1 MAPCP
6 KASSRRVKVTMD
18 QQPASTDDRRLA
30 DGLRGT
36 FGPTAADLFLEAS
49 EAMARGSAAT
59 TLVTAHMMREIEG
72 SIRSVLE
79 PGDAPAEPATEPNE
93 ARESHRQQVERIA
106 QSLGLAG
113 DDPFLQLWLSFV
125 GELHGVAHRS
135 GQLGARPVD
144 DSFTDLWRRFRLFA
158 DLAVAVAEQNIAHHL
173 DELDRLLASEPTR
186 NAVRT
191 LVESMPHG
199 YQAQTYLFERL
210 PANWLMRLSERGYFR
225 APYEPIRVE
234 NGLRFVSWPPAG
246 YLLRAAEVHPDEVG
260 SILAEVTLNT
270 NWAASHELCQVAL
283 ALPSAKAVAF
293 VRKLTNQIRTTDWL
307 PLFDGARM
315 GRLAG
320 HVAVADP
327 DVALDFLSA
336 LLTVFPDP
344 SHNDVVDE
352 SEYRPLPRPRPRVP
366 QDYDYEEIL
375 KAAAPVMSTSVGLPW
390 IELLIQ
396 LVSEVIELSYWCPP
410 EQPNDH
416 SYIWHPRLD
425 SEWEELRNRDARGHL
440 VTALRDSVVAYVDSD
455 EQRLR
460 SVVQRLWSE
469 GRNIF
474 RRIALHLLEEFG
486 PDAASVA
493 DTVLLIDR
501 TALEETEFR
510 NEAGRALRTLWPGL
524 SSETHEQVFSAIEAG
539 RDRDEGDP
547 ERRQWWQ
554 YKWLLNLQD
563 HLDDRRR
570 ELLES
575 LSEGR
580 AEPDDPDRNYAAW
593 TTSRGPESPCT
604 ASEIEALS
612 LDETRQVL
620 ETWEPT
626 DRTFGSD
633 YEGLGRELR
642 KAVKRKP
649 REFAHASKKWFGL
662 RPTYVRN
669 VIEGWQDALVD
680 GTRLPW
686 KPVLELCEF
695 VLAQSWDVAPR
706 PRPFGDDPDW
716 SWCRKAVASLLVT
729 GLRIKRSIPGR
740 YRTQVWALIVRLLE
754 DEDPDPRTE
763 ARDRTDG
770 MHAFTRSLN
779 SVRGAAVHAACY
791 YGTWLHHRHLVSAR
805 DFSVAPE
812 LRKALERRLSPEVD
826 GSACVRSV
834 LAHHFRRLYWL
845 DADWA
850 DAHADDIFSWELS
863 TRELSLDVWH
873 AYTGWG
879 DLVEPVVARLLPHY
893 FTALRNYAAADNL
906 DHDCGST
913 LTHLAVM
920 WLTSIPAQADVL
932 SELSALNDD
941 HVSAAFVDGLGDVL
955 SHRKPKDRAHDAAR
969 VEELWNER
977 LDRIE
982 PEASQHQEELLELV
996 SVFSYEGIPLS
1007 KALALL
1013 SRTLDFVLPAS
1024 GVSAHRFDSRN
1035 VLRRLVRAD
1044 TGNLAEA
1051 MRVLAK
1057 MTRAD
1062 VDGVLLILARD
1073 EIRLGV
1079 SRAHR
1084 CKRDDARREAKVV
1097 ANLLVSRG
1105 RLDFRQFAS

>member
-1 MAPCP
+1 MRGAAPKFDGP
-6 KASSRRVKVTMD
+6 VRMNE
-18 QQPASTDDRRLA
+18 QPATNDDRTLA
-30 DGLRGT
+30 ERLRGT

-79 PGDAPAEPATEPNE
+79 PGGARAEPATEPNQ
-93 ARESHRQQVERIA
+93 ARESHRGQVERIA
-106 QSLGLAG
+106 LSLGLAG

-135 GQLGARPVD
+135 GQHGARPVD

-158 DLAVAVAEQNIAHHL
+158 DLAVAVAEQNIGHHL
-173 DELDRLLASEPTR
+173 DELDKLLASGPTR
-186 NAVRT
+186 NAVKT

-199 YQAQTYLFERL
+199 YQAQRYLFERL

-225 APYEPIRVE
+225 EPYEPIRVE
-234 NGLRFVSWPPAG
+234 NGLRFVSWPPAD

-260 SILAEVTLNT
+260 SILAEVTLNA
-270 NWAASHELCQVAL
+270 NWAATHELCEVAL
-283 ALPSAKAVAF
+283 ALPPATAVAF

-315 GRLAG
+315 GQLAG

-352 SEYRPLPRPRPRVP
+352 SEYRPLPRPRSRVP

-396 LVSEVIELSYWCPP
+396 LVSEVIELSYWDPP

-416 SYIWHPRLD
+416 SYIWHPTLGRD
-425 SEWEELRNRDARGHL
+425 SEGMQDRDARGHL
-440 VTALRDSVVAYVDSD
+440 VTALRDSVVVYVGADSG
-455 EQRLR
+455 RLMA
-460 SVVQRLWSE
+460 VVQRLWSE
-469 GRNIF
+469 PRNIF
-474 RRIALHLLEEFG
+474 RRIALHLLERLG
-486 PDAASVA
+486 ASAASVA
-493 DTVLLIDR
+493 ETVVLSDR
-501 TALEETEFR
+501 TTLDETELR
-510 NEAGRALRTLWPGL
+510 NEAGRVVRSLWPGL
-524 SSETHEQVFSAIEAG
+524 SQETRERLFSAIEAG
-539 RDRDEGDP
+539 RDGDQADP
-547 ERRQWWQ
+547 ERREWWQ
-554 YKWLLNLQD
+554 YKWLLTLRA

-570 ELLES
+570 ALLDT

-580 AEPDDPDRNYAAW
+580 AEPEDPDRNYATW
-593 TTSRGPESPCT
+593 TTSWGPESPYT

-612 LDETRQVL
+612 PDEIRQVL

-649 REFAHASKKWFGL
+649 REFAQASGKWFGL

-669 VIEGWQDALVD
+669 VVEGWQDALID
-680 GTRLPW
+680 GSRLPW
-686 KPVLELCEF
+686 KPVLELCEH
-695 VLAQSWDVAPR
+695 VLAQSWHVAPH

-716 SWCRKAVASLLVT
+716 SWCRKAVASLLET

-740 YRTQVWALIVRLLE
+740 HRTQVWGLIGRLLE
-754 DEDPDPRTE
+754 DEEPDPRTE

-770 MHAFTRSLN
+770 MDAFTRSVN
-779 SVRGAAVHAACY
+779 SVRGVAVHAACY
-791 YGTWLHHRHLVSAR
+791 YGTWLHNRHLVSAR

-812 LRKALERRLSPEVD
+812 LREALERRLSPEVD
-826 GSACVRSV
+826 GSACTRSV

-845 DADWA
+845 DAYWA
-850 DAHADDIFSWELS
+850 NAHADDIFRWEPS

-879 DLVEPVVARLLPHY
+879 GLVEPVVARLLPHY

-906 DHDCGST
+906 DHDCRST

-920 WLTSIPAQADVL
+920 WLTSIPAHADVL
-932 SELSALNDD
+932 SELSALKDD
-941 HVSAAFVDGLGDVL
+941 RVSAAFVDVLSDVL
-955 SHRKPKDRAHDAAR
+955 SHRSPRDRTDDAVR
-969 VEELWNER
+969 VEELWTER

-982 PEASQHQEELLELV
+982 PEAPQHQEELLELV
-996 SVFSYEGIPLS
+996 SLFSYEGIPLS

-1044 TGNLAEA
+1044 TGNLAKA
-1051 MRVLAK
+1051 MHVLAK
-1057 MTRAD
+1057 MVRAD
-1062 VDGVLLILARD
+1062 VDGVLIILARD
-1073 EIRLGV
+1073 EIRSGV
-1079 SRAHR
+1079 SRARR
-1084 CKRDDARREAKVV
+1084 CKRDDVRREAKVV

-1105 RLDFRQFAS
+1105 RLDFREFAS